1 MRQQTPE
8 VAMQVRIY
16 RPAQTAMQQ
25 GRAGSNH
32 WVLEFEPTSA
42 RRVEPLMGWTSS
54 SDMRSQVRLK
64 FATKDEAVA
73 YAKKQGYMYRI
84 DEPRERPPP
93 RKAYAD
99 NFRYTRVGPWTH

>member
-1 MRQQTPE
+1 
-8 VAMQVRIY
+8 MQVRIF
-16 RPAQTAMQQ
+16 RPAKTAMQS
-25 GRAGSNH
+25 GHAGTRR
-32 WVLEFEPTSA
+32 WALEFEPDA
-42 RRVEPLMGWTSS
+42 PRRVEPLMGWTSS
-54 SDMRSQVRLK
+54 SDMRSQVRLS
-64 FATKDEAVA
+64 FASKDEAVA

>member
-1 MRQQTPE
+1 M
-8 VAMQVRIY
+8 VRTRNSIWH
-16 RPAQTAMQQ
+16 
-25 GRAGSNH
+25 NV
-32 WVLEFEPTSA
+32 VL
-42 RRVEPLMGWTSS
+42 R
-54 SDMRSQVRLK
+54 RLK
-64 FATKDEAVA
+64 FANKDEAVA